1 MKIDR
6 DLADAVY
13 RTHFGA
19 FVYRAFEALN
29 PGQRLIPNWHIDCIC
44 YQVQQMVAGEARKR
58 LILNLP
64 PRTLK
69 SFIVSVAL
77 PAWLL
82 GRGPSTR
89 IICASYSD
97 ELAAKFSRDCRA
109 LLETPFYKRVFPQT
123 RLNPKKAAESE
134 FETTRRGS
142 RLATSVGGTLTGRG
156 GEVLIV
162 DDPIKAND
170 ADSEVAR
177 RGAIDWLR
185 NTAFSRLDD
194 PAGSLICIAMQRLHV
209 DDPSGILMEQG
220 WPSLVIPAIAVEP
233 ADYRL
238 SEDEVYHR
246 PAGQL
251 LQPKRDN
258 PKAFEDLKREIGSR
272 IFAAQYQQNPTPPDG
287 NMVKAAWLG
296 RYDTAPERKTFQRV
310 VLSCDPA
317 GKPGIHND
325 YTAITV
331 VGVRE
336 KSLHVLAVSRGHW
349 TVMQMREQIV
359 ALAAQWQVDL
369 VIVEDT
375 SSGTGLIQ
383 LLKGGPQP
391 GCRQDHADE
400 PATGPLRSGSHSP
413 ANRSPLARRF
423 RERAPRLSQRPLR
436 RPGRRAV
443 AVPRLVRP
451 ERALPPAFH
460 LLPTRPRSAGR
471 PLAVARRPV
480 AFRSVGAGFL
490 TFVATF
496 RGSRPPAM
504 DLYQRTREIRPT
516 PAGRGGT
523 VLL

>member
-6 DLADAVY
+6 DLADAIY
-13 RTHFGA
+13 RTDFGA
-19 FVYRAFEALN
+19 FTYRAFEALN
-29 PGQRLIPNWHIDCIC
+29 PGQRLTPNWHIDCIC
-44 YQVQQMVAGEARKR
+44 FLIQQMVSGEARRR
-58 LILNLP
+58 LVLNLP

-82 GRGPSTR
+82 GRVPSTR

-123 RLNPKKAAESE
+123 RLNPKKAAEGE

-177 RGAIDWLR
+177 RGAIEWLR

-194 PAGSLICIAMQRLHV
+194 PAESLICIAMQRLHV
-209 DDPSGILMEQG
+209 DDPSGILIEQG
-220 WPSLVIPAIAVEP
+220 WPRLVIPAVAVEP
-233 ADYRL
+233 ADYRV
-238 SEDEVYHR
+238 SEDEVYQR

-251 LQPKRDN
+251 LQLERDN
-258 PKAFEDLKREIGSR
+258 PAAIEGLKREIGSR
-272 IFAAQYQQNPTPPDG
+272 VFAAQYQQNPTPPDG

-296 RYDTAPERKTFQRV
+296 RYHTAPERKTFQRV

-317 GKPGIHND
+317 GKAGIHND

-336 KSLHVLAVSRGHW
+336 KSLHVLEVSRGHW

-359 ALAAQWQVDL
+359 GLAAQWQVDL

-375 SSGTGLIQ
+375 SSGMGLIQ
-383 LLKGGPQP
+383 LLK
-391 GCRQDHADE
+391 E
-400 PATGPLRSGSHSP
+400 
-413 ANRSPLARRF
+413 
-423 RERAPRLSQRPLR
+423 
-436 RPGRRAV
+436 
-443 AVPRLVRP
+443 VPRLDVVGRKP
-451 ERALPPAFH
+451 DTDKVTRMSRQQGRFEAGRI
-460 LLPTRPRSAGR
+460 LLPTEALWLAEFENELLAFPSGRYDDQVDALLLFLDWLAQNEQYLQPIVFCPPILVPQTDPWPWPVDPWPFERSE
-471 PLAVARRPV
+471 RR
-480 AFRSVGAGFL
+480 F
-490 TFVATF
+490 
-496 RGSRPPAM
+496 
-504 DLYQRTREIRPT
+504 
-516 PAGRGGT
+516 
-523 VLL
+523 